1 MFANKVVGVINSF
14 EVASQRPPIF
24 VSPVDDV
31 LVDCCLCFAHRWKGM
46 APSYKE
52 MSLQQRKHALGRLL
66 SLLED
71 GVLPWGS
78 FTIVADEMGV
88 TRSTISRLW
97 GLARGAR
104 EQSLILTPEIASR
117 NNSRAKSLKYS
128 HAEFRQGL
136 KEIPRRRRKTYRSTA
151 KAMGVS
157 LNTVQRMLLHE
168 DVCRVHTSSLKPTL
182 TEENKMS
189 RMELA
194 LSFVD
199 KNNPSQ
205 FENMEDLIHIDEKWF
220 FLTKDGQRFIIAADE
235 EEPYRHVQHKN
246 FMTKVMF
253 IDEKWFFLTKDGQRF
268 IIAAD
273 EEEPYRHVQHKNFM
287 TKVMFLCAVAR
298 PRYDTNKN
306 AWFDGKIGIW
316 PIGKW
321 EPAKRKS
328 KNRAKGTPVWKNQL
342 INRDVYREYLIQKLL
357 PAVKEKW
364 PRNNARI
371 RLQQDGAKSHILED
385 DVEFKEAVQQIGLN
399 LTVFTQAPNSPD
411 TNILDLGFFRA
422 IQSANDACPDNEEEL
437 IKSVEKAYGEYPWC
451 KLNFVWLTLQS
462 CLNKII
468 EHDGGNDYKI
478 PHMGKESLW
487 RRGRLPEVLH
497 VTPAAN
503 AWLNPTM
510 DDDSDEDS
518 DDSGDEMLFP
528 MSTATSTV
536 AMDGE
541 GGENAPTDGI
551 TTTGV

>member
-1 MFANKVVGVINSF
+1 MGAGEEVIK
-14 EVASQRPPIF
+14 EVSKGYTCLEKPI
-24 VSPVDDV
+24 
-31 LVDCCLCFAHRWKGM
+31 
-46 APSYKE
+46 E
-52 MSLQQRKHALGRLL
+52 
-66 SLLED
+66 
-71 GVLPWGS
+71 
-78 FTIVADEMGV
+78 
-88 TRSTISRLW
+88 
-97 GLARGAR
+97 
-104 EQSLILTPEIASR
+104 
-117 NNSRAKSLKYS
+117 
-128 HAEFRQGL
+128 
-136 KEIPRRRRKTYRSTA
+136 
-151 KAMGVS
+151 
-157 LNTVQRMLLHE
+157 
-168 DVCRVHTSSLKPTL
+168 
-182 TEENKMS
+182 
-189 RMELA
+189 
-194 LSFVD
+194 
-199 KNNPSQ
+199 
-205 FENMEDLIHIDEKWF
+205 
-220 FLTKDGQRFIIAADE
+220 
-235 EEPYRHVQHKN
+235 
-246 FMTKVMF
+246 
-253 IDEKWFFLTKDGQRF
+253 
-268 IIAAD
+268 
-273 EEEPYRHVQHKNFM
+273 
-287 TKVMFLCAVAR
+287 
-298 PRYDTNKN
+298 
-306 AWFDGKIGIW
+306 
-316 PIGKW
+316 
-321 EPAKRKS
+321 
-328 KNRAKGTPVWKNQL
+328 
-342 INRDVYREYLIQKLL
+342 NRDVYREYLIQKLL

-422 IQSANDACPDNEEEL
+422 IQSFNDACPDNEEEL

-487 RRGRLPEVLH
+487 RRGQLPEVLH

-510 DDDSDEDS
+510 DDDSDQDS